1 MLLPDCPKGIIYQ
14 KASQVRISATILDE
28 MRLNKLIR
36 DWFASKAFIGHHG
49 CAVKID
55 LKAIYIEDS
64 IALVT

>member
-1 MLLPDCPKGIIYQ
+1 M
-14 KASQVRISATILDE
+14 DE

-36 DWFASKAFIGHHG
+36 DWFASKAFIDHNA
-49 CAVKID
+49 CAVKTD